1 MSVSILI
8 PTPLRRFAGGAR
20 TVNVEGA
27 TVGDALSALAAAHPD
42 LRTQIFEDDGIT
54 VRSFVNIFLGSD
66 NVRTLSVGSEGVPLK
81 DGDTLTLVP
90 AIAGGSSASAAASV
104 DVQFSNNEIQ
114 RYSRHLIMPEV
125 TLEGQKRLKAA
136 RVLCIGAGGLG
147 SPLTLYLAAAG
158 VGTIGVV
165 EFDTV
170 DLSNIQR
177 QILYSTSDV
186 GRPKLEAAAERLRA
200 LNPEIQ
206 INPHNLRLSS
216 ANVLD
221 LFAQYDIIADGTDN
235 FPTRYLVNDASVL
248 TGKPNVY
255 GSIFRFD
262 GQVSVFGAAD
272 GPCYRCLFPEPP
284 PPGLVPSC
292 AEGGVLGVLP
302 GIVGS
307 LQALEV
313 IKLILGVGEPLI
325 GRLVMF
331 DALGFEFSEVSIRRD
346 PTCAVCGP
354 TPSVTAPIDYDL
366 FCGVR
371 GEEAEVDATGVPT
384 LSVDDLDARRRAGE
398 QFTLLDVRERYE
410 ADIVQIPGAVT
421 FPLSELPARMHE
433 LDSAV
438 TYTLSCHH
446 GTRSVQA
453 FHQLRKAGFGRLQVL
468 MGGVDAWAVR
478 IDPTLPRY

>member
-8 PTPLRRFAGGAR
+8 PTPLRRFTGGAR
-20 TVNVEGA
+20 SVAVEASTVTE
-27 TVGDALSALAAAHPD
+27 ALAALASNHAD
-42 LRTQIFEDDGIT
+42 LRTQIFDDTGQ
-54 VRSFVNIFLGSD
+54 VRTFVNIFLGD
-66 NVRTLSVGSEGVPLK
+66 ANVRDLAPGGEPIKVR
-81 DGDTLTLVP
+81 DGDVLTLVP
-90 AIAGGSSASAAASV
+90 AIAGGSAVSV
-104 DVQFSNNEIQ
+104 ADDVEFSNDEIL

-125 TLEGQKRLKAA
+125 TLEGQRRLKQA

-158 VGTIGVV
+158 IGTIGVV

-177 QILYSTSDV
+177 QILYSTADV
-186 GRPKLEAAAERLRA
+186 GRPKLEAARERLTA
-200 LNPEIQ
+200 LNPEIE
-206 INPHNLRLSS
+206 IVPHALRLSS
-216 ANVLD
+216 DNVID
-221 LFAQYDIIADGTDN
+221 LFRRYDVIADGTDN

-248 TGKPNVY
+248 TGRPNVY
-255 GSIFRFD
+255 GSIFRFE
-262 GQVSVFGAAD
+262 GQVSVFGAHD

-313 IKLILGVGEPLI
+313 IKLILGIGDPLV
-325 GRLVMF
+325 GRLAMF
-331 DALGFEFSEVSIRRD
+331 DALDFSLREVSIRRD
-346 PTCAVCGP
+346 PHCVVCGAN
-354 TPSVTAPIDYDL
+354 PSITAPIDYDL
-366 FCGVR
+366 FCGIR
-371 GEEAEVDATGVPT
+371 GEEGEVDAAGVPT
-384 LSVDDLDARRRAGE
+384 LSVDQFDARRRAGE
-398 QFTLLDVRERYE
+398 TFELLDVREPYE
-410 ADIVQIPGAVT
+410 ADIVQIPGART

-453 FHQLRKAGFGRLQVL
+453 YHALRKAGFGRLQVL
-468 MGGVDAWAVR
+468 AGGVDAWAVR
-478 IDPTLPRY
+478 IDPSLPRY